1 MRHSKICY
9 FLLCIAAFCSCS
21 KNGKNEKHLTNRLDF
36 SEIDT
41 VAVQCVDSSVCA
53 DSWIMLDGEIVCKT
67 ESPEALYTVLD
78 SSAFSKKYVFGKK
91 GHGKNEWVAPHILAK
106 TEQGLLVLDNGDK
119 KLYSVKDA
127 EIQSV
132 KKCSLRDAVNDAKE
146 IEYPVI
152 GYVSTTPDAQYL
164 KLTNVEND
172 NAIDSISFVD
182 TSNKGNASLYDFV
195 WNSNHA
201 NRIVIAHQHSERYI
215 VYETDSEHRI
225 VESRTF
231 DTKDDSF
238 SPDRI
243 TYSDIA
249 CGNYIYLLSQKNVN
263 VEDATGFSEIEIYD
277 YDGVCIKKLVLNI
290 IADKMLLDEANHR
303 LLLTSIEDASINV
316 VKI

>member
-1 MRHSKICY
+1 M
-9 FLLCIAAFCSCS
+9 
-21 KNGKNEKHLTNRLDF
+21 
-36 SEIDT
+36 
-41 VAVQCVDSSVCA
+41 
-53 DSWIMLDGEIVCKT
+53 
-67 ESPEALYTVLD
+67 
-78 SSAFSKKYVFGKK
+78 
-91 GHGKNEWVAPHILAK
+91 
-106 TEQGLLVLDNGDK
+106 
-119 KLYSVKDA
+119 
-127 EIQSV
+127 
-132 KKCSLRDAVNDAKE
+132 
-146 IEYPVI
+146 
-152 GYVSTTPDAQYL
+152 
-164 KLTNVEND
+164 
-172 NAIDSISFVD
+172 D

-225 VESRTF
+225 VESRIF

-290 IADKMLLDEANHR
+290 VADKMLLDEANHR